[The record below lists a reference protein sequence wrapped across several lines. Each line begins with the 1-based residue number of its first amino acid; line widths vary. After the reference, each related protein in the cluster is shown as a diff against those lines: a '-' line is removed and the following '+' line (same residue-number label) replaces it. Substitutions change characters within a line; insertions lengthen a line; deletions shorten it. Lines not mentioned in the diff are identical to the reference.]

1 MGTINTNK
9 LAAKHC
15 VGWYEH
21 HKETPL
27 DVLEEF
33 VDWTKVKHLKSY
45 ITIAD
50 MLHVTPNEAN
60 RLLNLAA
67 LPDDATVKRMKGLMQ
82 NENGD
87 CK

>member
-1 MGTINTNK
+1 MSKWSNN

-21 HKETPL
+21 HEETPL

-50 MLHVTPNEAN
+50 MLHVTRNEAK
-60 RLLNLAA
+60 RLLDLAA
-67 LPDDATVKRMKGLMQ
+67 LPDDVTVKRMKELM
-82 NENGD
+82 NHG
-87 CK
+87 K

>member
-1 MGTINTNK
+1 MSKWSNN

-21 HKETPL
+21 REETPL

-50 MLHVTPNEAN
+50 MLHVTRNEAK
-60 RLLNLAA
+60 RLLDLAA
-67 LPDDATVKRMKGLMQ
+67 LPDDVTVKRMKELMR
-82 NENGD
+82 
-87 CK
+87 

>member
-1 MGTINTNK
+1 MRSKYMNN

-21 HKETPL
+21 REETPL

-33 VDWTKVKHLKSY
+33 VNWTKVKHLKSY

-50 MLHVTPNEAN
+50 MLHVTRNEAK
-60 RLLNLAA
+60 RLLDLAA
-67 LPDDATVKRMKGLMQ
+67 LPDDVTVKRMKELMR
-82 NENGD
+82 
-87 CK
+87 

>member
-1 MGTINTNK
+1 MRSKYMNN

-21 HKETPL
+21 HEETPL

-33 VDWTKVKHLKSY
+33 VNWTKKKHLKSY

-50 MLHVTPNEAN
+50 MLHVTRNEAK
-60 RLLNLAA
+60 RLLDLAA
-67 LPDDATVKRMKGLMQ
+67 LPDGVTVKRMKELMR
-82 NENGD
+82 
-87 CK
+87 

>member
-1 MGTINTNK
+1 MSKWSNN

-21 HKETPL
+21 HEETPL

-50 MLHVTPNEAN
+50 MLHVTRNEAK
-60 RLLNLAA
+60 RLLDLAA
-67 LPDDATVKRMKGLMQ
+67 LPDDVTVKRMKELMG
-82 NENGD
+82 NG
-87 CK
+87 K

>member
-1 MGTINTNK
+1 MSKWSNN

-21 HKETPL
+21 HEETPL

-45 ITIAD
+45 IEIGK
-50 MLHVTPNEAN
+50 LLSVTPNEAN
-60 RLLNLAA
+60 RLLCMAK
-67 LPDDATVKRMKGLMQ
+67 LPDDVVICRMKEVMH
-82 NENGD
+82 NG
-87 CK
+87 K